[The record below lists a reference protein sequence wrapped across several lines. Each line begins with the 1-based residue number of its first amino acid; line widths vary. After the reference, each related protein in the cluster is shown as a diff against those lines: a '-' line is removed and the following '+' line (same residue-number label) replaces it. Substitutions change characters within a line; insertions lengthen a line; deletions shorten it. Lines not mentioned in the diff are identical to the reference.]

1 LSGSPAVTE
10 MLAERGIADTGMK
23 MGCQAQSRETTEVS
37 SETREREKKTPLE
50 KWAANFLMLRS
61 TL

>member
-1 LSGSPAVTE
+1 MCHLSGSPAVTE

-37 SETREREKKTPLE
+37 SETREREKNPSRK
-50 KWAANFLMLRS
+50 MGC
-61 TL
+61 